1 MVEEMNANLSY
12 QGLNID
18 TYLQYIGIS
27 LEDYKKEMR
36 ESAVKRIKLNL
47 GLEYVAKEEKIE
59 VTEEDVDA
67 KIKELSAQYGAGDEE
82 SLLKNEN
89 ARNYMRQQLAQEKT
103 MNVIIENVVEK

>member
-1 MVEEMNANLSY
+1 
-12 QGLNID
+12 
-18 TYLQYIGIS
+18 
-27 LEDYKKEMR
+27 MR